1 MQKGSLVRIKRS
13 ADMKLI
19 GTFGIVM
26 MELQHGHIMIKRF
39 VDGRR
44 DTYHQSRL
52 ELIV

>member
-1 MQKGSLVRIKRS
+1 MKKGSLVRIKHS

-19 GTFGIVM
+19 GTFGIIVM
-26 MELQHGHIMIKRF
+26 DLPHDHIMIKRF

-44 DTYHQSRL
+44 DTYHQTKL